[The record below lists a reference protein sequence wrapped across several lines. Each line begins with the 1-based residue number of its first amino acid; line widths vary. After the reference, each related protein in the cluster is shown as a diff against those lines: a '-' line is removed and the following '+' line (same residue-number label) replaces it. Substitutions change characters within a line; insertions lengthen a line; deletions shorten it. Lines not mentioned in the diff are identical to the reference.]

1 MEGCCG
7 GPPFRHS
14 GCACRFTIST
24 SFSHLAPEGNVR
36 TCSQQVLQELLAIG
50 TVTRG
55 KRTGKHRLFATSQ
68 PLRGRIL
75 LRRAPTL
82 NWFFVGGGGAIHFYL
97 PPEVTASRTSD
108 LSSPHRFS
116 AIDPSVSG
124 GVGEWLKP
132 PDLKSG
138 KGASPSGVRIPP
150 PPPSIHPES
159 SSIIHKTACQTLQM
173 LGSFKNN
180 LQSCPKHSA
189 CIRDYLTV

>member
-7 GPPFRHS
+7 GLPSRHS
-14 GCACRFTIST
+14 GSLAGSPSARHSST
-24 SFSHLAPEGNVR
+24 WHQHEGKVR
-36 TCSQQVLQELLAIG
+36 TCSQQVLQALLAIG
-50 TVTRG
+50 TVTPG
-55 KRTGKHRLFATSQ
+55 KTPSLCN
-68 PLRGRIL
+68 I
-75 LRRAPTL
+75 PTL
-82 NWFFVGGGGAIHFYL
+82 ERANLAETGTNTQLVFLLVGGAIHFYL

-150 PPPSIHPES
+150 PPPSTRPES

-189 CIRDYLTV
+189 CIRDYLTG